1 VTHES
6 SGGPAGLPPGQR
18 IGRTACASAMMVNG
32 FPVER
37 SHYCSHYPATL
48 VDRTWSQISR
58 MATAE
63 ISSKL
68 RTSEGTFV
76 KRFGNSF

>member
-1 VTHES
+1 VTRES
-6 SGGPAGLPPGQR
+6 SGGPAGLPPRQR
-18 IGRTACASAMMVNG
+18 IGRTACAMMVNG
-32 FPVER
+32 FPVDR

-48 VDRTWSQISR
+48 DRTWSQISR

-68 RTSEGTFV
+68 RTSEGTFA
-76 KRFGNSF
+76 